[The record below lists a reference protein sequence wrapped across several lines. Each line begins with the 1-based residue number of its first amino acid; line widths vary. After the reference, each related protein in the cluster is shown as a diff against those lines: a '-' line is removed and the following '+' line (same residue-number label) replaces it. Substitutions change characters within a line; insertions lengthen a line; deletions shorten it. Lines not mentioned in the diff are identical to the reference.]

1 MAKQLTEEELNLRR
15 KLRRRLI
22 GAAALMLAV
31 VVFLPMVLDNE
42 PKSTGED
49 IDMRIP
55 AADKVGEFVPG
66 KAAEEIVDVAPLTA
80 SAVTEA
86 PEVGDVAASAVV
98 PAMPITRAIVASS
111 AVEKAPT
118 KEVPKDTTKP
128 VVKPISKPV
137 TSMSA
142 APKPVVAPPEAG
154 FVAQVGAYG
163 NADTAQSELAKLKAW
178 GFKAYTE
185 KAGNT
190 LRVRVGPYAERD
202 KAETVARML
211 EKHGL
216 HPVVTPLK

>member
-22 GAAALMLAV
+22 GAAVLMLAV

-49 IDMRIP
+49 IDLRIP
-55 AADKVGEFVPG
+55 DADKVGEFVPG
-66 KAAEEIVDVAPLTA
+66 KAAEEIVDVAP
-80 SAVTEA
+80 VT
-86 PEVGDVAASAVV
+86 VSAVV
-98 PAMPITRAIVASS
+98 ETPKISDVTDATVSPSIPITRAIVASS
-111 AVEKAPT
+111 AVEKSPSKPVA
-118 KEVPKDTTKP
+118 KEITKP
-128 VVKPISKPV
+128 VDKSISKPV
-137 TSMSA
+137 ASAPATSNSA
-142 APKPVVAPPEAG
+142 ATATEPG
-154 FVAQVGAYG
+154 FVAQVGAYS
-163 NADTAQSELAKLKAW
+163 NADTAKSELAKLKAW

-190 LRVRVGPYAERD
+190 IRVRVGPYAERE

-216 HPVVTPLK
+216 HPVVTPAK